1 MRLLYSVKNTRS
13 WLDDLSFDLTLEE
26 SEKYAHGIVEYDT
39 EDETTY
45 FPVDLPDEKLS
56 IVHGIAELESGLE
69 VTEFT
74 KSDFDFK
81 KKYFAVAELESGT
94 ETVSPESI
102 DDDLWWQWYLRQKWR
117 DWQINP
123 AAQPYTHPESEI
135 DNIPPF
141 DPDSFPPDANL
152 LQLYFGFPGN
162 RYRYLTLQNPR
173 EDLTAADL
181 NHVGDLSRNLLKSTA
196 GLNSQGLVRAFLLS
210 RKTFKVF

>member
-1 MRLLYSVKNTRS
+1 MPP
-13 WLDDLSFDLTLEE
+13 LTPE
-26 SEKYAHGIVEYDT
+26 II
-39 EDETTY
+39 
-45 FPVDLPDEKLS
+45 DLPPEVQRLVS
-56 IVHGIAELESGLE
+56 AIAELESGLE
-69 VTEFT
+69 VTEFNADD
-74 KSDFDFK
+74 KVYRNYK
-81 KKYFAVAELESGT
+81 FAVAELEYGL